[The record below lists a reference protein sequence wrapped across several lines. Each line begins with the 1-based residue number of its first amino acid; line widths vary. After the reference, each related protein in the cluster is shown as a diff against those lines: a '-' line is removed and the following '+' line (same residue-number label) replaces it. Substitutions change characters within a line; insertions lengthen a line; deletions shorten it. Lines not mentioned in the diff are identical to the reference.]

1 MKKTYRIEVE
11 FDTESPDY
19 DGSGD
24 PERDLELFSMAIGED
39 FIRERVDAWEDVT
52 EESK

>member
-1 MKKTYRIEVE
+1 MKKIYRIEVE

-24 PERDLELFSMAIGED
+24 PERDLEQLIVLRLPYNY
-39 FIRERVDAWEDVT
+39 I
-52 EESK
+52 